1 MGALSLTRT
10 TVIMIRDIELLAEET
25 SVETILRRVQQ
36 RLRQR
41 QRVAPLDVDEPLLEQ
56 DEIEQFS
63 NIHLSPDF
71 FFQLD
76 YAARIFDP
84 RDTPGNTRFV
94 FFKKIIQRIIR
105 IYSTRQVEFNATL
118 VRVLNKLFDV
128 LHEIVEKFNYFRRA
142 EVNLTRR
149 MEYNETMVG
158 NSLKMLHHQRQR
170 IETTEGFSRDL
181 YQHRTRLESLEEEE
195 RQLNRRVSGLEDL
208 RNRLEHSLAENA
220 ALRQRL
226 ERLLAHAAQLPAA
239 AGAPASTTPAPAPAL
254 AAEQARVRLLNDY
267 LYFPY
272 LNEDRSIE
280 DVIRER
286 VRHYLPFFAA
296 PVPACAQGWLV
307 DIGCGRGEFMD
318 ICRAAKLPCKGI
330 DINEDMV
337 KHCLD
342 KGHDVA
348 QAGAVSY
355 LQAQP
360 DASVRGIISCHVVE
374 HMPAAELLAFLRLCV
389 SKLAPGG
396 RLVLETPNPSSIFG
410 LSLFYRDF
418 THEKPIHPQTMK
430 FLLHEL
436 GMHQVEIEELH
447 KAPEHLET
455 VIPGNAV
462 LSANFRKL
470 DAMVFGYL
478 DYAVMAIR

>member
-1 MGALSLTRT
+1 
-10 TVIMIRDIELLAEET
+10 MIRDIELLAEET

-41 QRVAPLDVDEPLLEQ
+41 QRVSSLDVDEPILEQ

-84 RDTPGNTRFV
+84 RDTPGNTRFI
-94 FFKKIIQRIIR
+94 FLKKVVQRIIR
-105 IYSTRQVEFNATL
+105 IYSTRQVEFNATI
-118 VRVLNKLFDV
+118 VRILNKLFDV
-128 LHEIVEKFNYFRRA
+128 LHESVEKFNYFRRA

-158 NSLKMLHHQRQR
+158 NTLKMLHHQRQR

-181 YQHRTRLESLEEEE
+181 FQHRTRLESLEEEE

-226 ERLLAHAAQLPAA
+226 ERLMAQAAQQPAATAAATPSAGTPPAA
-239 AGAPASTTPAPAPAL
+239 ATAVS
-254 AAEQARVRLLNDY
+254 AEQARTRLLNDY

-296 PVPACAQGWLV
+296 PVPACAQGWIV

-318 ICRAAKLPCKGI
+318 ICRAAQLPCKGI

-342 KGHDVA
+342 KGHDVL
-348 QAGAVSY
+348 QAGAVRY
-355 LQAQP
+355 LEAQP

-374 HMPAAELLAFLRLCV
+374 HMPAMEMLAFLRLCV
-389 SKLAPGG
+389 RKLAPGG

-478 DYAVMAIR
+478 DYAVMAVR

>member
-1 MGALSLTRT
+1 
-10 TVIMIRDIELLAEET
+10 MIRDTDLLAEET
-25 SVETILRRVQQ
+25 SVETIVRRVQQ

-41 QRVAPLDVDEPLLEQ
+41 RRVSTLDVEEPVLEQ
-56 DEIEQFS
+56 DELEQFS
-63 NIHLSPDF
+63 NIHLAPDF

-94 FFKKIIQRIIR
+94 FIKKAIQRDMR
-105 IYSTRQVEFNATL
+105 VYTTRQVEFNATV

-158 NSLKMLHHQRQR
+158 NTLKMLHHQRQR
-170 IETTEGFSRDL
+170 IESVEGFSRDL
-181 YQHRTRLESLEEEE
+181 YQHRTRLEALEEAE

-208 RNRLEHSLAENA
+208 RNRLEHALAENA

-226 ERLLAHAAQLPAA
+226 EQALARVAPTPPPAA
-239 AGAPASTTPAPAPAL
+239 AGVPAAPADVAPAL
-254 AAEQARVRLLNDY
+254 SAEQAHTQLLNDY

-286 VRHYLPFFAA
+286 VRHYLPFFSATT
-296 PVPACAQGWLV
+296 PPQPPGYLV

-318 ICRAAKLPCKGI
+318 ICRDANLPCKGI

-337 KHCLD
+337 RHCGD
-342 KGHDVA
+342 KGHDVT
-348 QAGAVSY
+348 QAGAVAY
-355 LQAQP
+355 LQAQA
-360 DASVRGIISCHVVE
+360 DASLRGIISCHVIE
-374 HMPAAELLAFLRLCV
+374 HMPAVEMLAFLRLCV
-389 SKLAPGG
+389 RKLAPGG
-396 RLVLETPNPSSIFG
+396 RLVLETPNPKSIFG
-410 LSLFYRDF
+410 LSMFYRDF

-430 FLLHEL
+430 FLLQEL
-436 GMHQVEIEELH
+436 GMQRVDVEELH

-455 VIPGNAV
+455 AIAGNAV
-462 LSANFRKL
+462 ISANFRKL